1 MGLWATITGAG
12 KVSEVVDTGLDLVKK
27 GASGIDMTFYTDEE
41 KAIAGAQNIV
51 ANMGHALE
59 FARLAQN
66 ESGASAVTRRIF
78 GLIVL
83 GNFTVFSMVGLIAL
97 WLDRP
102 GLVENIVKFANA
114 MSIGEITAAVI
125 ICMFGY
131 YGITGVTKNKK

>member
-1 MGLWATITGAG
+1 MGIWATITGAG
-12 KVSEVVDTGLDLVKK
+12 KVADVIDTGMDLAKT
-27 GASGIDMTFYTDEE
+27 GAKGIDMAFYTAEE
-41 KAIAGAQNIV
+41 KALAGAQDLV
-51 ANMGHALE
+51 ANMGHALD
-59 FARLAQN
+59 FAKLAQN

-83 GNFTVFSMVGLIAL
+83 GNFTVFVQVGLVAL

-114 MSIGEITAAVI
+114 MSIGEITVAVI
-125 ICMFGY
+125 VCMFGY